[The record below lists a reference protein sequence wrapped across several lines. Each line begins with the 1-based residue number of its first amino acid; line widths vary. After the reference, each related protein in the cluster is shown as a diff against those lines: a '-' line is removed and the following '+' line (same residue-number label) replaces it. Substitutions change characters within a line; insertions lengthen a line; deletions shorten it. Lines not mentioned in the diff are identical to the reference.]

1 MDPPSFFFQNIT
13 FSLLLVDG
21 TNSVLLKLSAGVR
34 EFFPNNFVGSCN
46 DGLFLFFLFFFDFL
60 LAAQFVQEWEVREE
74 TVLVLG
80 VGELGKQL

>member
-34 EFFPNNFVGSCN
+34 EFFPNNFVGSCD
-46 DGLFLFFLFFFDFL
+46 DGLFLFFSSFI
-60 LAAQFVQEWEVREE
+60 
-74 TVLVLG
+74 
-80 VGELGKQL
+80 